1 MVKRD
6 FHGWTYADALQEAES
21 VIGGIRMRGVT
32 ESVEFITG
40 HGAIQIGI
48 MELFNSY
55 QIDVHQGLA
64 NSGTIIATID

>member
-1 MVKRD
+1 MIRRD
-6 FHGWTYADALQEAES
+6 FHGWTYGDALQEAELI
-21 VIGGIRMRGVT
+21 VGDVRMRSVV

-40 HGAIQIGI
+40 HGTIQTGI

>member
-48 MELFNSY
+48 MELFIKKLN
-55 QIDVHQGLA
+55 Q
-64 NSGTIIATID
+64 

>member
-1 MVKRD
+1 
-6 FHGWTYADALQEAES
+6 
-21 VIGGIRMRGVT
+21 MRGVT

-55 QIDVHQGLA
+55 QIDIHQGLA